1 MADRKAERGLLAAG
15 AGMTVGGSITA
26 QQQHARARAQ
36 RIIATQNRGG
46 TATRLSGVARSK
58 QSQADFKRHESWK
71 KGLAPRTVRIQPA
84 PGTDPKARWKTKTG
98 FMDTRGGFHSQAD
111 INGRAKTLMG
121 NAESAVAMQRKGTN
135 MRAASRAAVTSMKR
149 GRAFGRIG
157 MATAGVGALTT
168 LAGLERRQSS
178 NSRSKDRR
186 AADSYRDLAA
196 TQAQKDGHSPAQYRA
211 MSSKGGLQRDAA
223 GNMKRADRMANPKQ
237 LKRLERNG
245 FTRNDGESTT
255 DYHNRARGEL
265 SRHGIRNSVNGDA
278 ANEWLRRN
286 REEMDKPMPH
296 AYADDKRYEQ
306 PKMAAGYAT
315 GSHARAQR

>member
-1 MADRKAERGLLAAG
+1 MAERKVERGLYAAG
-15 AGMTVGGSITA
+15 AGMMVGGGITA
-26 QQQHARARAQ
+26 QQQYARARAQ

-46 TATRLSGVARSK
+46 KATRLSGVARSK

-71 KGLAPRTVRIQPA
+71 KGLAPRTVRIPPA

-98 FMDTRGGFHSQAD
+98 FMDTRGGFHTQED
-111 INGRAKTLMG
+111 IKGRAKTLTG
-121 NAESAVAMQRKGTN
+121 NAESAIAMERKGTN
-135 MRAASRAAVTSMKR
+135 MSRASRAAITSMRR
-149 GRAFGRIG
+149 GKAFGRIG

-168 LAGLERRQSS
+168 LAGLERRQST
-178 NSRSKDRR
+178 NSRSKDR
-186 AADSYRDLAA
+186 AAAGTYKDLSARK
-196 TQAQKDGHSPAQYRA
+196 AQLDGHSPAQYRG

-223 GNMKRADRMANPKQ
+223 GNVKRADRMANPRQ

-255 DYHNRARGEL
+255 DYHNRARNEL
-265 SRHGIRNSVNGDA
+265 SQKGIRNSVNGDA

-296 AYADDKRYEQ
+296 AYADDKRYAQ
-306 PKMAAGYAT
+306 PVLFRGYEDRDPR
-315 GSHARAQR
+315 SQR